1 MSKFSPSE
9 LSTYLESKGLLH
21 DCAVTMQWRHGLS
34 DRLVIRIKNIE
45 ANFLGL
51 PEYLGESPCEITLM
65 NVLDIEGSLESAQQ
79 NVYEASVEI
88 GDDGARVTFRFWP
101 GGVLSASFSD
111 ALVVE
116 GGQSLADVAEYTCV
130 LRIEG
135 PTLDAGEVDCALGV
149 RGEHVHV
156 NRPAR
161 SSRPAV
167 NLHRWEYPEGDD
179 GSSRIWPS
187 LEDAFRF
194 SLEAMLPVRE
204 HLARY
209 VDREDVYW
217 WIGCFHQA
225 PSTVTLLR
233 HDLVDKL
240 KAVGAPIPLDNYY
253 SPPADEGI
261 DDEQIDATGDEIEEP
276 PRHSYRFWIDE
287 NGGPRGRYP
296 TQDPRTEPLGEDAD
310 FAAGLQ
316 HVLEALG
323 RTRGPGMWKRSDPM
337 LVCEHDQY
345 AFDGGPRLS
354 REHLQRL
361 SDLGLGLALIWTWR
375 P

>member
-1 MSKFSPSE
+1 ME
-9 LSTYLESKGLLH
+9 
-21 DCAVTMQWRHGLS
+21 WRHGLS
-34 DRLVIRIKNIE
+34 DRLVIRIKDIE
-45 ANFLGL
+45 ANFRSL
-51 PEYLGESPCEITLM
+51 PEYLGEVPCEITLM
-65 NVLDIEGSLESAQQ
+65 NVVDIEGALEETRR
-79 NVYEASVEI
+79 NVYEASVDI
-88 GDDGARVTFRFWP
+88 GGDGARATFRFWP
-101 GGVLSASFSD
+101 GGLLSVSFSD

-116 GGQSLADVAEYTCV
+116 GGESIADVAEYTCV

-135 PTLDAGEVDCALGV
+135 PTLDAGEVECVLGI

-156 NRPAR
+156 DRPAR
-161 SSRPAV
+161 RSRPAV
-167 NLHRWEYPEGDD
+167 NLHRWEYPEKDD
-179 GSSRIWPS
+179 GSLRIWSS
-187 LEDAFRF
+187 LEEAFRF
-194 SLEAMLPVRE
+194 SLEAMLPVRDR
-204 HLARY
+204 LARY
-209 VDREDVYW
+209 VDSEDVYW

-225 PSTVTLLR
+225 ASTVMLLPR
-233 HDLVDKL
+233 DLVDKL

-261 DDEQIDATGDEIEEP
+261 DDEQIDAKGGGIEEP

-287 NGGPRGRYP
+287 NRGPRGKYL
-296 TQDPRTEPLGEDAD
+296 TQDSRAEQLGEDAD

-316 HVLEALG
+316 RVLEALG
-323 RTRGPGMWKRSDPM
+323 KARRPGMWDRSDPM